1 MEENVNENE
10 WMKEK
15 MSGLSY
21 IQWSAMSKVDKP
33 ESAYRSI
40 ASTASSRSILPQP
53 PLVCHIP
60 LRTLHISN
68 ESFPLLSFTL
78 CWFST
83 VFVAHVLKSPLH
95 RIRINLALLVVCEWG
110 LILDELLKRVKVE
123 NRLWLDITAMDFW
136 EVKKKKKRK
145 RITNQIEELKLKMF

>member
-1 MEENVNENE
+1 
-10 WMKEK
+10 
-15 MSGLSY
+15 MSGLCY

-68 ESFPLLSFTL
+68 ESFPLLSFTR
-78 CWFST
+78 CGFST
-83 VFVAHVLKSPLH
+83 VFVAHVLKSPPH
-95 RIRINLALLVVCEWG
+95 RIGINFMLLVLCRLG
-110 LILDELLKRVKVE
+110 LIVDDLLKRVKVE
-123 NRLWLDITAMDFW
+123 NRLWLDTTAMDFW
-136 EVKKKKKRK
+136 EMEKKKKK
-145 RITNQIEELKLKMF
+145 ITNQVDELKLKMF